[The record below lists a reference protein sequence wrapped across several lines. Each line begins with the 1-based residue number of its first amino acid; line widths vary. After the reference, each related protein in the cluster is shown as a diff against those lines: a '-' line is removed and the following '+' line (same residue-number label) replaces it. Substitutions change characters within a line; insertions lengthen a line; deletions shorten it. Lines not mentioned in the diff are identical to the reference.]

1 METIME
7 VADFENYLEE
17 RYYPEIKEIHYYN
30 ARIIYYE
37 TSNDPNGSQNKRK
50 RLIAKISWR

>member
-1 METIME
+1 ME

-37 TSNDPNGSQNKRK
+37 TSNDPNGSQYKRK